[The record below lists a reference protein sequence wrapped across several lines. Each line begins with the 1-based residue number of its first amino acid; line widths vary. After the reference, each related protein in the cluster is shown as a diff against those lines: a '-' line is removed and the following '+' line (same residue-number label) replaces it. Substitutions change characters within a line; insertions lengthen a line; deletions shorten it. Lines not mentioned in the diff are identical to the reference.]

1 MRAVSASAFAADP
14 IGHYWLGNTA
24 IVWCRDATTCGTFGW
39 GQPTD
44 ADAQE
49 LTEALELAFH
59 PALAAGFDVLMD
71 NTAVAHVDW
80 NAYARV
86 FAYVRDKVAQWQPL
100 IRKQAVV
107 MPVNPAGAALSGIGP
122 MLGITYPLHFAASV
136 DDALAWL
143 CWTPGSAGAAA
154 TAEIAAVAEEARAV
168 PATVRR
174 MRMWLEG
181 ALAAATIDA
190 AAEAPAMSS
199 IERRRSSSEG
209 SSVDSISSSAPKSR
223 AIVSSRSATRAGEPM
238 TAPAKNSSAIAC
250 SSGVSV
256 CASASSTVGSGPRR
270 PVRLRAIAR
279 RSGAASRSAS
289 SSVGAHTQV
298 RARIAYGAGCERDG
312 VKLMR

>member
-1 MRAVSASAFAADP
+1 VKRAASASAFAADP

-39 GQPTD
+39 GQTTD

-143 CWTPGSAGAAA
+143 GWTPGSAGAAA

-181 ALAAATIDA
+181 ALEAATIDA
-190 AAEAPAMSS
+190 AAEALAMAPRSLQRELAEVGTS
-199 IERRRSSSEG
+199 FSDELVAARVRVAAQLLIETDDKVEA
-209 SSVDSISSSAPKSR
+209 VAR
-223 AIVSSRSATRAGEPM
+223 AVGYAT
-238 TAPAKNSSAIAC
+238 
-250 SSGVSV
+250 
-256 CASASSTVGSGPRR
+256 
-270 PVRLRAIAR
+270 
-279 RSGAASRSAS
+279 ASRLAEAFRKLL
-289 SSVGAHTQV
+289 GETPAEY
-298 RARIAYGAGCERDG
+298 RAKRR
-312 VKLMR
+312 